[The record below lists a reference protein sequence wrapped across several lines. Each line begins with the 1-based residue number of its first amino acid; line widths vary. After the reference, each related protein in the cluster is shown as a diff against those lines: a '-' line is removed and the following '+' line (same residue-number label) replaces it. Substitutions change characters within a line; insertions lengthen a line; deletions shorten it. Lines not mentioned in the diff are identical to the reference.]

1 MEKSTGAQ
9 RMKKKKKREENK
21 SHSYIKTFSWHVSAS
36 TVMKSKVI
44 WNACCLLSCS
54 SLTTEGLC
62 LGGSPQR
69 GDFLYW
75 DYLTWVGGG
84 GGVWVGEAGT
94 GRCRVQVTAWKL
106 RLVPP
111 TPRSTPRQSILWGRG
126 LRSCEGGR
134 EGGEGRERDRRGG
147 EKGGGGVAADPWR
160 G

>member
-1 MEKSTGAQ
+1 MIQEQTDHKKVEKSTGAQ
-9 RMKKKKKREENK
+9 RMKKNKREENK

-75 DYLTWVGGG
+75 DYLTWVGGEAG
-84 GGVWVGEAGT
+84 SGWGRQVQVGAEFRSQPGSCGSSLPHHAVHRGSLFSEGGVWGAV
-94 GRCRVQVTAWKL
+94 
-106 RLVPP
+106 
-111 TPRSTPRQSILWGRG
+111 RG
-126 LRSCEGGR
+126 EGGR
-134 EGGEGRERDRRGG
+134 RGERER
-147 EKGGGGVAADPWR
+147 
-160 G
+160 

>member
-1 MEKSTGAQ
+1 MIQEQTDHKKVEKSTGAQ
-9 RMKKKKKREENK
+9 RMKKREENK

-62 LGGSPQR
+62 LGGVTPTR
-69 GDFLYW
+69 WLLILGLFNL
-75 DYLTWVGGG
+75 GRGG

-126 LRSCEGGR
+126 LRSCEGG
-134 EGGEGRERDRRGG
+134 GREARGEREIEEG
-147 EKGGGGVAADPWR
+147 EKR
-160 G
+160 GEEG